1 MEKREK
7 DSGKDDL
14 INKNKKK
21 KNTKP
26 YSWSLK
32 KLSSN
37 YIK

>member
-21 KNTKP
+21 KTRN
-26 YSWSLK
+26 LI
-32 KLSSN
+32 LGL
-37 YIK
+37 